1 MTQLTEEQFNSFVDV
16 KLETTRLIC
25 QKIADSSVISL
36 PCEAKYQ
43 FANVIELVTIL
54 MIKHAG
60 QLPYEWTSEK
70 LLEVYQQELPLA
82 LDQKVQP
89 YAKNILLT
97 YSQVIHEA
105 FGLQNYLDISKKLA
119 S

>member
-1 MTQLTEEQFNSFVDV
+1 MTQLTAEQFNAFVDV

-25 QKIADSSVISL
+25 QQITNSKVVTL

-43 FANVIELVTIL
+43 FTNVIELVTIL

-60 QLPYEWTSEK
+60 QFPYEWTSEK
-70 LLEVYQQELPLA
+70 LLEVYQEELPLV
-82 LDQKVQP
+82 LDRNIQP
-89 YAKNILLT
+89 HTRDILLT
-97 YSQVIHEA
+97 YSNLIHEA
-105 FGLQNYLDISKKLA
+105 FGLKNYLDISKKLA

>member
-1 MTQLTEEQFNSFVDV
+1 MTQLTEAQFNAFIDV

-25 QKIADSSVISL
+25 QKIANSNVAPL

-60 QLPYEWTSEK
+60 QFPYEWTSEK
-70 LLEVYQQELPLA
+70 LLEVYQQELPLV
-82 LDQKVQP
+82 LDQSVQP
-89 YAKNILLT
+89 HTRDILLT
-97 YSQVIHEA
+97 YSNVIHEA